1 MSSSIKKKLIYPK
14 ESPERSVAK
23 FGDSMKKAME
33 MATVVAIIVT
43 LAVGVG
49 MGSVVFKSI
58 KEFQKKGEIERCH
71 VSTSIISS
79 GRLQAEKAGRIF
91 SAGYRDPVKLDC
103 PVVSKGVSE
112 PKNVAD
118 ELRNCWYKTGG
129 KNNRLGFKY
138 RSLLVDA
145 SFDYEKDF
153 CIVCGEI
160 TPTTV
165 ISTDNVGTYL
175 LDRKITSGFGAGK
188 KYIEFLETK
197 WTEGLTGVCI
207 DQNAACYFLNPSVK
221 RRAHFANCKPDGTRR
236 DNNQEPGCMQSFEN
250 FETGKKY
257 SVISLSSGFGL
268 DIGGEPTYTH
278 VFITPTDN
286 IQNIK
291 CDEFYYQAE

>member
-1 MSSSIKKKLIYPK
+1 
-14 ESPERSVAK
+14 
-23 FGDSMKKAME
+23 ME

-79 GRLQAEKAGRIF
+79 GRLQAEKAGRIV
-91 SAGYRDPVKLDC
+91 SAVYRDTVKLDC
-103 PVVSKGVSE
+103 PVILKDVSE
-112 PKNVAD
+112 SIHIAN
-118 ELRNCWYKTGG
+118 ELRSCWYKTGG

-138 RSLLVDA
+138 RSLLMGEA
-145 SFDYEKDF
+145 DYEKDF

-160 TPTTV
+160 TPTKI
-165 ISTDNVGTYL
+165 ISTSSVGKLL
-175 LDRKITSGFGAGK
+175 LDRKITKGAGAGK
-188 KYIEFLETK
+188 KYIEYLETK
-197 WTEGLTGVCI
+197 WTEGLTGACI
-207 DQNAACYFLNPSVK
+207 NQDAACYFLNPPVK
-221 RRAHFANCKPDGTRR
+221 RRAHFAYCKPDITRP
-236 DNNQEPGCMQSFEN
+236 DIAQEPGCMQSFEN

-257 SVISLSSGFGL
+257 SVISLSSGINL
-268 DIGGEPTYTH
+268 DIGGEQTYTH